1 MNSEAAIYHLL
12 SNDSTLTAMLSTP
25 TSIWLEVVPHGS
37 ISPQAANPCIV
48 YQESITD
55 TNETNDGPSEL
66 DGLKIQI
73 DVYADSAAQR
83 NTIAARVRTVL
94 DGQSGTFAGVVVD
107 SIIFGYG
114 DKLYDDIAKCYRF
127 TSDYYLRQKL

>member
-12 SNDSTLTAMLSTP
+12 SNDATLTALLST
-25 TSIWLEVVPHGS
+25 TTAIWPE
-37 ISPQAANPCIV
+37 IAPQGAANPCIV
-48 YQESITD
+48 YQESTID
-55 TNETNDGPSEL
+55 TNNTNDGVSEL
-66 DGLKIQI
+66 DVQKIQV

-94 DGQSGTFAGVVVD
+94 DGQSGTFAGIVVD
-107 SIIFGYG
+107 SIVFSYG

-127 TSDYYLRQKL
+127 TSDYSLRQKL

>member
-12 SNDSTLTAMLSTP
+12 SNDSTLTALLSST
-25 TSIWLEVVPHGS
+25 TAIWPE
-37 ISPQAANPCIV
+37 IAPQGAANPCIV
-48 YQESITD
+48 FMESTTD